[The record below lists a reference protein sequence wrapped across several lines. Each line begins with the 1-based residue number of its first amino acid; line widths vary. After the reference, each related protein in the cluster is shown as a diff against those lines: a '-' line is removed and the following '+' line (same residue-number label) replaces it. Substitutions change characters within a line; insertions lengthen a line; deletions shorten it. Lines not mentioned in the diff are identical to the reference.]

1 MGNIDEINA
10 FLEKVLLTTEALW
23 LLSLYLK
30 TQSLCNWLMNWS
42 FKGILFFFWVIKII
56 WLEPT
61 LAYTMILA
69 ASFDKKLFQLYS
81 NRNNICQW
89 LYKTGTHWLKH
100 LGFMNLKQLSWQEHT
115 LYQWI
120 LQTNY
125 LSPVD
130 HCKRSSLY
138 FLFNFFFFEDLILF
152 HYEQEY
158 LTCGILLFPYK
169 ILWDLSKLKQI

>member
-1 MGNIDEINA
+1 
-10 FLEKVLLTTEALW
+10 
-23 LLSLYLK
+23 
-30 TQSLCNWLMNWS
+30 
-42 FKGILFFFWVIKII
+42 
-56 WLEPT
+56 
-61 LAYTMILA
+61 MILA

-138 FLFNFFFFEDLILF
+138 FLFNFFFFWRSDLISLWAGISHMWYTSISLQNLVRFIKIKPDLVFILKKNINIYLF
-152 HYEQEY
+152 IVLSQVSNIIRSHSLGYTNLREVTDDKLQGVRA
-158 LTCGILLFPYK
+158 LMALPISMHHHFPP
-169 ILWDLSKLKQI
+169 IC